1 VTLNAFLTKF
11 GKQINLNFLPQNR
24 RLMRLRKIFV
34 RAKKQGEALQERPGQ
49 KMTSSNTRKGELLR
63 EDVQLCH
70 D

>member
-1 VTLNAFLTKF
+1 
-11 GKQINLNFLPQNR
+11 
-24 RLMRLRKIFV
+24 MRLRKIFV